1 MFSFFQVVDILNE
14 EAPETFWIQWILIAT
29 HNGKKGEEAQ
39 KESAGNRLW
48 MPNVSIQHYRKLYP
62 FLLEEIMSSGA
73 ICD

>member
-14 EAPETFWIQWILIAT
+14 EAPETFLIQWILIVT